1 MSHGNLGKPRH
12 FPFLWETSPAETE
25 RREREREPDY
35 MNPVSPRSRPTTTMA
50 KTTPPP
56 SPSRE
61 TPSSLPLSQHHQRH
75 HQQRRQP
82 LPPLA
87 QSEGEEAEA
96 ASSSLTTYDFS
107 IPLFTRGLDSLSHL
121 LDKALAFEREHNL
134 TPHEI
139 PEWRLHEDM
148 LSLTFQVEMVSRFA
162 RLTAERL
169 TGKHLEVP
177 NTNTATAAAIP
188 TISPSPSHSSPPNT
202 DNTTTT
208 TDTGNTTDTT
218 TTNENN
224 PKPNEDEK
232 EDKQQTT
239 LNQLKN
245 LITQTKTTIQEQT
258 DRPSAIAH
266 GSAPQTLNM
275 RAGTFD
281 FTPDQFVLGWSLP
294 NFFFHLQTA
303 YAILRMRGVE
313 IGKLDYLSAFL
324 GIGY

>member
-1 MSHGNLGKPRH
+1 LTMSHGNLGKPRH

-35 MNPVSPRSRPTTTMA
+35 MNPVSPRSKPTTTMA

-61 TPSSLPLSQHHQRH
+61 IPPSLPLSQHHQRH
-75 HQQRRQP
+75 HQQQQQP

-87 QSEGEEAEA
+87 QFEGESAA

-134 TPHEI
+134 SPREI

-148 LSLTFQVEMVSRFA
+148 LPLTFQVEMVSRFA

-169 TGKHLEVP
+169 TGKHLDLP
-177 NTNTATAAAIP
+177 GT
-188 TISPSPSHSSPPNT
+188 
-202 DNTTTT
+202 
-208 TDTGNTTDTT
+208 NTTDTT
-218 TTNENN
+218 TANENN
-224 PKPNEDEK
+224 PNPTPNPNPNENEK
-232 EDKQQTT
+232 ENQQQQQTTT

-258 DRPSAIAH
+258 DRPTAIAH

-281 FTPDQFVLGWSLP
+281 FTPDQFVLGWALP
-294 NFFFHLQTA
+294 NFFFHLQTV
-303 YAILRMRGVE
+303 YAILRMRGVG